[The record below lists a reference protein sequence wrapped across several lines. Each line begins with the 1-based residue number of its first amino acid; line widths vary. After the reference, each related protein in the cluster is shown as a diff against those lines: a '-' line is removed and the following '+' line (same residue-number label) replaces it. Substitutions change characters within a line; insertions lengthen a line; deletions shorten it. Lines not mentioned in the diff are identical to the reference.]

1 MTSKSELESLDRL
14 FFEVAKGLLQED
26 GYLSPL
32 VIVRA
37 GRKAIVYSLPP
48 DKNAWFIF
56 VTTLLRMHGAGSYFV
71 VGEAWAVPMERL
83 VESLPPSE
91 NPARIEQVFAHGCD
105 RYGSRIMRSQQF
117 VRDPD
122 GVRYVGPVGV
132 CSNWE
137 FRRMMPEKW

>member
-14 FFEVAKGLLQED
+14 FFKAAKETLKED
-26 GYLSPL
+26 GHLSPL
-32 VIVRA
+32 LIVRV

-48 DKNAWFIF
+48 DKDTWFFF
-56 VTTLLRMHGAGSYFV
+56 VTTLLRMHDAGSYFLA
-71 VGEAWAVPMERL
+71 GEAWAVHGKQL

-91 NPARIEQVFAHGCD
+91 NPARIEQVFAYGCD

-117 VRDPD
+117 VHDPD
-122 GVRYVGPVGV
+122 GVRYVGPVDV